1 MNHYTENTAHDSASE
16 ALPALEDLPLVVDL
30 DGTLTLTDTL
40 AESVVQVVQRNPLN
54 LFMLPIWLM
63 KGRAAFK
70 ATVARHADLHVET
83 LPYRKSLLDY
93 LRAERQDGRE
103 IVLATAAHCLIA
115 DRVAS
120 HLGLFDAV
128 LATSDDVNLK
138 GKAKLDCIRKSV
150 GERFVY
156 AGDSRADLP
165 IWQASEG
172 AILAGA
178 SPSVRAEVRRT
189 GRIKRIFPNEGG
201 GWLQWLRAL
210 RVHQWL
216 KNLLLFVPLIT
227 AFAFFDTGKLATT
240 ILAFVAMSIG
250 ASATYIGN
258 DLWDLDSDRSHPRKC
273 QRPFAS
279 GRLPIL
285 QGAACAVLLLGLSFA
300 LAWVAAPAFAVVL
313 AMYLVLTTAYSWFFK
328 SRVLA
333 DVIVLSLLYTLR
345 IVAGSFAVDIP
356 ISRWL
361 LAFSVF
367 TFLSLALVKRCSELV
382 SLRQSGKVT
391 VSGRDY
397 QIGDLEVLW
406 PFGVGSA
413 LAAVIVFGLFINS
426 PETLVRYATPN
437 LLWLVAVGLIYLF
450 ARLWITT
457 VRGAMHDDPI
467 VHMLENRGSFGTLLA
482 IVAAMMA
489 AHFVSI
495 S

>member
-1 MNHYTENTAHDSASE
+1 M
-16 ALPALEDLPLVVDL
+16 PALEDLPLVVDL

-227 AFAFFDTGKLATT
+227 APSL
-240 ILAFVAMSIG
+240 
-250 ASATYIGN
+250 
-258 DLWDLDSDRSHPRKC
+258 
-273 QRPFAS
+273 
-279 GRLPIL
+279 
-285 QGAACAVLLLGLSFA
+285 ACA
-300 LAWVAAPAFAVVL
+300 PACRA
-313 AMYLVLTTAYSWFFK
+313 
-328 SRVLA
+328 
-333 DVIVLSLLYTLR
+333 
-345 IVAGSFAVDIP
+345 
-356 ISRWL
+356 
-361 LAFSVF
+361 
-367 TFLSLALVKRCSELV
+367 
-382 SLRQSGKVT
+382 
-391 VSGRDY
+391 
-397 QIGDLEVLW
+397 
-406 PFGVGSA
+406 
-413 LAAVIVFGLFINS
+413 
-426 PETLVRYATPN
+426 
-437 LLWLVAVGLIYLF
+437 
-450 ARLWITT
+450 
-457 VRGAMHDDPI
+457 
-467 VHMLENRGSFGTLLA
+467 
-482 IVAAMMA
+482 
-489 AHFVSI
+489 
-495 S
+495 